1 MNSAH
6 LHLIVN
12 HLPVVGLLFGI
23 ALFAGARLR
32 RSEDLARAALWT
44 FVLTGLAG
52 LVAYLTGSA
61 AEETVE
67 GLAGVS
73 ERLIER
79 HEEAALLAT
88 VAAGVAGLI
97 ALTGLIGL
105 RRGSAF
111 PGWFNTAMLA
121 GALVAGGLMAR
132 AANLGGEIR
141 HPEIQGT
148 ALSEPGQEAGDGGN
162 DARGEA
168 NADHDD

>member
-1 MNSAH
+1 MNAAH
-6 LHLIVN
+6 LHLVVN
-12 HLPVVGLLFGI
+12 HLPVAGLLFGI
-23 ALFAGARLR
+23 ALFAAARIR

-44 FVLTGLAG
+44 FFLTGVAG
-52 LVAYLTGSA
+52 LGAYLTGSG

-73 ERLIER
+73 ERLVER

-88 VAAGVAGLI
+88 AAAGVAGLI

-111 PGWFNTAMLA
+111 PGWFNAAMLA

-132 AANLGGEIR
+132 AANLGGQIR

-148 ALSEPGQEAGDGGN
+148 ALAGPGEEAGGGEHDTGG
-162 DARGEA
+162 DADE
-168 NADHDD
+168 DDD